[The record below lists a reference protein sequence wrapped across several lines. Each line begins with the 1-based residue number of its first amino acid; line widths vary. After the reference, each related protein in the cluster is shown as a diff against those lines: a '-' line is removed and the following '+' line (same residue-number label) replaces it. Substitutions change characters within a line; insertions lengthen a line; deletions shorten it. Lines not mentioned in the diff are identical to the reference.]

1 MFLINNENEYKQPF
15 NLSALD
21 RINPNNQYKKHLENY
36 FYLKFIHMNSK
47 DGCEIYQSNKELQIC
62 QRKLDYWKKHPDFDI
77 NICHYHNN
85 ELIKKWSKK

>member
-1 MFLINNENEYKQPF
+1 MAGN
-15 NLSALD
+15 NLSAKSIWD
-21 RINPNNQYKKHLENY
+21 QPNCSNTLI
-36 FYLKFIHMNSK
+36 FSLVAANSK